1 MALLAAVAIT
11 QFASPIVEAQGSQ
24 QQSTSDP
31 IYALSNQVCGG
42 VNGRGGIIDP
52 SRSIFNV
59 NNSAAQS
66 LLTVSLAIML
76 IFALV
81 AGALYAIGHAF
92 KFRLVEMAKSE
103 INEII
108 ITVLIVLVFVGTFAV
123 GNAAIGPNSHLFAA
137 AGSNFNNN
145 VFISDCAHL
154 YYSGYQILVSVVG
167 LNSLQ
172 KIFGFF
178 YEFKL
183 SIMPSQFGIV
193 TYPFIGVQTVN
204 AIISLLS
211 SAISG
216 FMLIMV
222 AAAVLIGII
231 YTIFPLFLYVG
242 IVLRTIPW
250 TRAAGGS
257 FLGVFL
263 GFYIVFPLLL
273 YSMLGA
279 YNVVFPGQAQQLS
292 DVGASTTSLTSVVSG
307 SATST
312 FNPLSILNLFGNLL
326 SNAKGGFDYILSQGT
341 LQFIITQDIQPF
353 AYVGFALVI
362 SFIIS
367 FDFLEAAG
375 DMLGAPSLT
384 SENMLKKII

>member
-1 MALLAAVAIT
+1 FQPYLGL
-11 QFASPIVEAQGSQ
+11 Q
-24 QQSTSDP
+24 
-31 IYALSNQVCGG
+31 
-42 VNGRGGIIDP
+42 
-52 SRSIFNV
+52 
-59 NNSAAQS
+59 
-66 LLTVSLAIML
+66 TVSSLVNVLNSFLGA
-76 IFALV
+76 FALV
-81 AGALYAIGHAF
+81 LVGAG
-92 KFRLVEMAKSE
+92 
-103 INEII
+103 
-108 ITVLIVLVFVGTFAV
+108 
-123 GNAAIGPNSHLFAA
+123 
-137 AGSNFNNN
+137 
-145 VFISDCAHL
+145 
-154 YYSGYQILVSVVG
+154 
-167 LNSLQ
+167 
-172 KIFGFF
+172 
-178 YEFKL
+178 
-183 SIMPSQFGIV
+183 
-193 TYPFIGVQTVN
+193 
-204 AIISLLS
+204 
-211 SAISG
+211 
-216 FMLIMV
+216 
-222 AAAVLIGII
+222 VLIGLL

-279 YNVVFPGQAQQLS
+279 YNAVFPGQAQQLS

-312 FNPLSILNLFGNLL
+312 FNPLSILNLFGSLL
-326 SNAKGGFDYILSQGT
+326 GKATGGFAYILSQGT